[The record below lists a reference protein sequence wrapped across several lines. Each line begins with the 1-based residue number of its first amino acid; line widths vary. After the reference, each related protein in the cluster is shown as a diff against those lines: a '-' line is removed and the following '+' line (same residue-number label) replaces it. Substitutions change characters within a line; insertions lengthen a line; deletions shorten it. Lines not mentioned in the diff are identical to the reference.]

1 MWYQLVVLC
10 FGPASYGDIYPATG
24 TMGHSYP
31 SGFLPILDPSISG
44 EMDSESGI
52 EFHGGKVSLRHG
64 WTRYCSTE

>member
-1 MWYQLVVLC
+1 MLRTSELWGYLPCYMYNGTLVSIGLSSN
-10 FGPASYGDIYPATG
+10 FGC
-24 TMGHSYP
+24 
-31 SGFLPILDPSISG
+31 G